1 MSGTTQS
8 CKKAVKTIKRIH
20 GEDFY
25 KRIGSMGGKSST
37 TGGFASQK
45 VGKDG
50 LTGLERAK
58 LVGAKGGRKSR
69 RKPEKQRS

>member
-8 CKKAVKTIKRIH
+8 CKKAVKTIKIRH

-25 KRIGSMGGKSST
+25 RRIGSKGGKSST
-37 TGGFASQK
+37 TGGFASDK
-45 VGKDG
+45 IGKDG

-58 LVGAKGGRKSR
+58 LVGAKGGRKS
-69 RKPEKQRS
+69 K

>member
-8 CKKAVKTIKRIH
+8 CKKAVKTIKRRH

-37 TGGFASQK
+37 TGGFASDK
-45 VGKDG
+45 IGKDG

-58 LVGAKGGRKSR
+58 LVGTKGGRKSK
-69 RKPEKQRS
+69 RKPKKQRS